1 MNREKNKATVVIS
14 ILILITTLRTAA
26 GTLIPNL
33 EMFGGNLSNAW
44 SGPFFA
50 DVVLGVMAPFV
61 AYLAWKKVGKR
72 LWGFLVVYNAVGAF
86 DYLQGLVISI
96 HSPNPANPNMTF
108 PLVLFMT
115 LQITILL
122 LLFRKDVV
130 EHYLPN

>member
-1 MNREKNKATVVIS
+1 MNREKNKTTVVIS

-33 EMFGGNLSNAW
+33 EMFGGNMSNAW
-44 SGPFFA
+44 TGPFFV

-96 HSPNPANPNMTF
+96 VITNPFGMTF

-130 EHYLPN
+130 EHYQSN

>member
-1 MNREKNKATVVIS
+1 MNREKNKTTVVIS
-14 ILILITTLRTAA
+14 ILILITTLRTTA

-33 EMFGGNLSNAW
+33 EMFGGNMSNAW
-44 SGPFFA
+44 TGPFFV

-108 PLVLFMT
+108 ALVLFMT

-130 EHYLPN
+130 EHYQ

>member
-33 EMFGGNLSNAW
+33 EMFGGNMSNAW
-44 SGPFFA
+44 TGPFFA

-86 DYLQGLVISI
+86 DYLQGLVVSI
-96 HSPNPANPNMTF
+96 HSPDPALPSIT
-108 PLVLFMT
+108 LILFMT

-122 LLFRKDVV
+122 LLFRKDVS
-130 EHYLPN
+130 EHYLSN

>member
-14 ILILITTLRTAA
+14 VLILITTLRTAA

-33 EMFGGNLSNAW
+33 EMFGGNMSNAW
-44 SGPFFA
+44 TGPFFA

-86 DYLQGLVISI
+86 DYLQGLVVSI
-96 HSPNPANPNMTF
+96 HSPDPALPSIT
-108 PLVLFMT
+108 LILFMT

-122 LLFRKDVV
+122 LLFRKDVS
-130 EHYLPN
+130 EHYLSN

>member
-1 MNREKNKATVVIS
+1 MTKIIIVIP

-33 EMFGGNLSNAW
+33 EMFDGNLSNAW
-44 SGPFFA
+44 TGPFFA

-86 DYLQGLVISI
+86 DYLQGLVVSI
-96 HSPNPANPNMTF
+96 HSPDPALPSIT
-108 PLVLFMT
+108 LILFMT

-130 EHYLPN
+130 EHYLSN

>member
-1 MNREKNKATVVIS
+1 MTKIIIVIP

-33 EMFGGNLSNAW
+33 EMFDGNLSNAW
-44 SGPFFA
+44 TGPFFA

-86 DYLQGLVISI
+86 DYLQGLVVSI
-96 HSPNPANPNMTF
+96 HSPDPTLPSLA
-108 PLVLFMT
+108 LVLFMT

-122 LLFRKDVV
+122 LLFRKDVS
-130 EHYLPN
+130 EHYLSN